1 MSWLERKPNDF
12 LLRWRLYLLVLSV
25 TNNNANLTFWIVVR
39 GSDLVAHSCPS
50 RFWVHRYCKGNWKSF
65 AVVDVLIGKETPWFC
80 FMLAPLIV
88 LSVTNNNPNL
98 TFWIVERGSDLDAHG
113 CPSRFSVDRYC
124 KRNWKGFYSRRI
136 FFFKRWPE
144 GGSKLPRSPSNSIQ
158 NAPVV
163 SGSCQCMLVILLPPR
178 PHAICT
184 PSLSVGL

>member
-1 MSWLERKPNDF
+1 MAVPLDFGWMDIVKETGRFCSSWCLDWKGNPMICF
-12 LLRWRLYLLVLSV
+12 TLTPLLVLSV
-25 TNNNANLTFWIVVR
+25 TNNHANLTFWKVVR

-113 CPSRFSVDRYC
+113 CSFRFSVDRYC
-124 KRNWKGFYSRRI
+124 KRNWKGF
-136 FFFKRWPE
+136 
-144 GGSKLPRSPSNSIQ
+144 
-158 NAPVV
+158 
-163 SGSCQCMLVILLPPR
+163 
-178 PHAICT
+178 
-184 PSLSVGL
+184 